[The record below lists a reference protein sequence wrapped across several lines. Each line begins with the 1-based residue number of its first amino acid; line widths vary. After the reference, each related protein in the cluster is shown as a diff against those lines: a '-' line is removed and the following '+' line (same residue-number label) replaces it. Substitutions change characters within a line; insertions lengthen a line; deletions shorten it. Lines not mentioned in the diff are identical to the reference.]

1 MRPPSACQRRPIR
14 LSWRTPHGEKANA
27 SIRSGH
33 MSSEIELVS
42 DGDGLAIIGNSTDI
56 ERFFLSDESPRSP
69 GRRCTRPD

>member
-1 MRPPSACQRRPIR
+1 
-14 LSWRTPHGEKANA
+14 
-27 SIRSGH
+27 